1 MMYTRGNES
10 DFEYWG
16 AEGWG
21 FSDVLP
27 FYNQVTVPTKLTN
40 YQSETFEVPNI
51 RKAIHGSEGPIQASI
66 RESEIARQFINIMN
80 SQFGL
85 EICEDLQDFKSV
97 NKVSLLSCAK
107 VNELQSKLTSPAC

>member
-1 MMYTRGNES
+1 M
-10 DFEYWG
+10 
-16 AEGWG
+16 
-21 FSDVLP
+21 
-27 FYNQVTVPTKLTN
+27 KLTN
-40 YQSETFEVPNI
+40 YQSETFEVLNI